1 MLAFSI
7 SNVLKCNAEVS
18 KPVKFQIKKQETHIE
33 QEFGTDKF
41 LLS

>member
-7 SNVLKCNAEVS
+7 SDDLKCDAEVS
-18 KPVKFQIKKQETHIE
+18 KPVKFQIKKQETHTE

-41 LLS
+41 FLS